1 MYRAQAFAKVEL
13 VERQT
18 KREAKIHVAEIQK
31 REREEERLMRR
42 EMKARAKAVGKIQKQ
57 YEIEKKKLLKS
68 CSIPIPN
75 VDEPKKEILFRYSRS
90 NPDKIRKLEVEKS
103 DDIYVEGYEIE
114 GEFKQYKKF
123 FRQFM
128 IDMEEPID
136 KAFID
141 LTI

>member
-1 MYRAQAFAKVEL
+1 MYRAQALAKVEL

-68 CSIPIPN
+68 CMIPN

-103 DDIYVEGYEIE
+103 DDKYVEGYEIE

>member
-1 MYRAQAFAKVEL
+1 MYRAQALAKVEL

-68 CSIPIPN
+68 CSIPN

-128 IDMEEPID
+128 IDMEEPIY